1 MYQTSKALT
10 LPISEYLIEM
20 RFNFNWERCCAL
32 SSTISY
38 LAIPII
44 RNLHPIVDKTLNAAL
59 RDIFLRSCEGLKANS
74 TLRYIPMLRGLY
86 AGSAYPLQTLI
97 LNSQGVPKFT
107 LAILTKDQFWK
118 EHWTNPSLASLL
130 NNGTPCLQNLRK
142 LGTLLSLNLNS
153 HRSLN
158 LRDVSSTILVASMP
172 TPFTL
177 S

>member
-1 MYQTSKALT
+1 MHYQCMAPPLTEIRLLNWKRYSTSL
-10 LPISEYLIEM
+10 LGWP
-20 RFNFNWERCCAL
+20 RQHL
-32 SSTISY
+32 S
-38 LAIPII
+38 AP
-44 RNLHPIVDKTLNAAL
+44 AL
-59 RDIFLRSCEGLKANS
+59 RNS
-74 TLRYIPMLRGLY
+74 IRIWGGNQSAPGSNTCPSLCFIRYIPMLQGLY

-97 LNSQGVPKFT
+97 SNSQGVPKFT